1 MPEYRAYV
9 VGEDGHF
16 TNRRA
21 FISDNDDDATVWA
34 RQLVDG
40 CDVELWSGAR
50 FVVRIKAEPEK
61 INNPSSIGVSPA

>member
-50 FVVRIKAEPEK
+50 FAVRIKDEPEK
-61 INNPSSIGVSPA
+61 INNPGTISGSPA